1 MSTLKEISVNIGII
15 GDLSTLDQLKCDYY
29 CDKIDLTSLER
40 VKNEIKERLKKLN
53 LLHDQLKHIYLEKEE
68 DIKSV
73 KEIISLLKTKSEK
86 EPLYKR
92 IEIIKAEKQ
101 FISHLQKHIKDLRN
115 SLNSGIGVI
124 DNITIHKDSISAFL
138 IGMRFNS
145 QFYVTLYT
153 K

>member
-15 GDLSTLDQLKCDYY
+15 GDLSTLDQLKPDYY
-29 CDKIDLTSLER
+29 CDKIDLSSLER

-53 LLHDQLKHIYLEKEE
+53 LIHDQLKHIYLEKEE

-73 KEIISLLKTKSEK
+73 KEVISLLKTKSEK
-86 EPLYKR
+86 EPLYKK
-92 IEIIKAEKQ
+92 IEVIKAEKL
-101 FISHLQKHIKDLRN
+101 FISHLQKHIKNLRN

-124 DNITIHKDSISAFL
+124 DNITINKDSISAFL
-138 IGMRFNS
+138 VRMRFNS
-145 QFYVTLYT
+145 HFYVVLYT